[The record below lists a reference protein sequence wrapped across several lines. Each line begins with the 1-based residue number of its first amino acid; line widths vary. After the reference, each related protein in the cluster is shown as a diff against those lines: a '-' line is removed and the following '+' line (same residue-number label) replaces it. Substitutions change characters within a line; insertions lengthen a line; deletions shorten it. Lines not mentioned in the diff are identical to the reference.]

1 MEFPNIQEINK
12 AFLKVIQRFP
22 IPIIVSLAGTA
33 MAIFLIENH
42 NTEYENIIKALLCM
56 FLALPLF
63 ISINIWAKSI
73 NASFLK
79 RGIAI
84 TLGVFCILLYY
95 FSIKDIDSIQH
106 AYRFGGLFIAMH
118 LLVSFIPYFNNKPI
132 ASFWN
137 YNRTLF
143 LRGVESGLFSLVI
156 FAGIALAIL
165 ALDKLFGV
173 DFDDVIYGQLFF
185 TIIGIFNTVY
195 FLAGFPEDLNEDLHD
210 QAYPRPLS
218 IFCKYIS
225 IPIIFIY
232 FIILYAFSI
241 KIGISREWPQGWIS
255 KLILCFSVLGIL
267 VYLLSYYL
275 NKQDDSTIAKWF
287 KKGYFYALFPMS
299 IVLLLALWRRF
310 SDYGITENRYI
321 VSMVGTWLFFISIY
335 FILSK
340 KDNIKAIPIS
350 LFAFILFGLF
360 SGPFNIFNFPANNQV
375 DRLESLLIKHQ
386 LLMNGK
392 IRSNPDLKNG
402 TDVSRKISS
411 AIYYLTNND
420 HQEKIYPW
428 FDQKLDTMPRYG
440 SPYLNALDL
449 KYEYN
454 GGTGSNETFHNYY
467 SKDFINLSISEY
479 DYYGHHI
486 SNRFNNNNQ
495 SYNLNIVD
503 NTYLQIADIN
513 NEVLA
518 SFDLA
523 RFIESLKEKDIEN
536 NRSVSQEQLKYL
548 FEDENYVLLLL
559 PRNINFTELASG
571 EILNYSMEA
580 SFFIKVKQAKGE
592 G

>member
-1 MEFPNIQEINK
+1 
-12 AFLKVIQRFP
+12 
-22 IPIIVSLAGTA
+22 VSFAGTA
-33 MAIFLIENH
+33 MAVFLIENH
-42 NTEYENIIKALLCM
+42 DKEYENIIKALLCM

-73 NASFLK
+73 NASSLK

-84 TLGVFCILLYY
+84 VLGVCCILLYY
-95 FSIKDIDSIQH
+95 FSIKDIDSNHH

-118 LLVSFIPYFNNKPI
+118 LLVSFIPYLNNKSI

-143 LRGVESGLFSLVI
+143 LRAVESGLFSLVI

-185 TIIGIFNTVY
+185 TIIGIFNTLY
-195 FLAGFPEDLNEDLHD
+195 FLAGFPENFDEGLQD

-225 IPIIFIY
+225 IPIVFVY
-232 FIILYAFSI
+232 FIILYAFTI
-241 KIGISREWPQGWIS
+241 KIGISWEWPQGWIS

-275 NKQDDSTIAKWF
+275 NKQDDSTITKWF
-287 KKGYFYALFPMS
+287 KKGYFFALFPMS

-321 VSMVGTWLFFISIY
+321 VSMLGIWLFCISVY

-360 SGPFNIFNFPANNQV
+360 SGPLNIFNFPANNQV
-375 DRLESLLIKHQ
+375 HRLESLLIKHQ
-386 LLMNGK
+386 LLKNGK
-392 IRSNPDLKNG
+392 IRANSDLENEQEVSIEISN
-402 TDVSRKISS
+402 
-411 AIYYLTNND
+411 AITYITNND
-420 HQEKIYPW
+420 HQDKIYPW
-428 FDQKLDTMPRYG
+428 FDQQLDTMARYP

-454 GGTGSNETFHNYY
+454 SGIVSNETFHNYY

-479 DYYGHHI
+479 DYYGYHI
-486 SNRFNNNNQ
+486 GNRFNIQ
-495 SYNLNIVD
+495 AQTYNLNIVD
-503 NTYLQIADIN
+503 NKDLQIIN
-513 NEVLA
+513 INEKVLA
-518 SFDLA
+518 SFDLMK
-523 RFIESLKEKDIEN
+523 FLTSLKTKDIQN
-536 NRSVSQEQLKYL
+536 GRSVSQEQLKYQ
-548 FEDENYVLLLL
+548 FENENYILLLL
-559 PRNINFTELASG
+559 PRNLNFTELASG

-580 SFFIKVKQAKGE
+580 SFFIKVKQSKDE